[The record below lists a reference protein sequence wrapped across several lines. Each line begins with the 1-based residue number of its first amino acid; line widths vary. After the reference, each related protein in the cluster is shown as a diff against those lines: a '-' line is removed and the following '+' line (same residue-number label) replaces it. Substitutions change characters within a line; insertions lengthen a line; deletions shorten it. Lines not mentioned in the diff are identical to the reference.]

1 MHLNIDREA
10 VLGNFN
16 YSDIRQGT
24 NVTQHRIDTFFMFEK
39 NVQLGFTALVGRP
52 LGTTE
57 PWLTRLQFDVVYV
70 F

>member
-1 MHLNIDREA
+1 

-16 YSDIRQGT
+16 YSDIRQGS
-24 NVTQHRIDTFFMFEK
+24 NVSQHRFMSLYQLDPS
-39 NVQLGFTALVGRP
+39 VQLSFTALVGRP

-57 PWLTRLQFDVVYV
+57 PWLTRLQFDTIYI